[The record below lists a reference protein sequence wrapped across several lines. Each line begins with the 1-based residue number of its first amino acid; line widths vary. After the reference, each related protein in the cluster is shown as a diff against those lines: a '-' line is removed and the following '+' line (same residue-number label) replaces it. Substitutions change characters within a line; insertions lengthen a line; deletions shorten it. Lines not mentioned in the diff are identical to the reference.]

1 MPELDLEA
9 IVGAVRRNCHLSDA
23 QHAGDLTL
31 CTFLLKMRELYRW
44 EQSIPLTR
52 DMGKAEVGDWMNARG
67 IEWDSLEGADY
78 LPIPLPGGA
87 VDPFESAR
95 INAELVNHGY
105 VYSGGYGRGC
115 KPHFFLA
122 ELDHQETRQ
131 GFSVYVS
138 GRELAR
144 DLDAPPGMYLDRTV
158 FIRTEALRRWLWEK
172 YEEWR
177 WSKKNPAIGRAFA
190 AYAFA
195 EDPEAALDAMV
206 VVERESVL
214 LHELGEARVAEAL
227 GPAWD
232 ALLVEVMRGRAE
244 IILRAARDLYADSL
258 STLPGLIERGDPAAI
273 HFWFGNLVGMRRKL
287 APELAEAY
295 AAWHAMGDLQDLA
308 GIVAEG
314 ASRWRD
320 GLADLMERHAT
331 MGPEI
336 GPWLEASVA
345 AGVWLPLGAP
355 VQSA

>member
-9 IVGAVRRNCHLSDA
+9 IVGAVRRNCHISDA

-67 IEWDSLEGADY
+67 TEWEGLEGADY

-95 INAELVNHGY
+95 INAELVGHGY
-105 VYSGGYGRGC
+105 IYSGGYGRGC

-131 GFSVYVS
+131 GFAVYVS

-177 WSKKNPAIGRAFA
+177 WSKKNPAIGEAFA
-190 AYAFA
+190 AYDFGA
-195 EDPEAALDAMV
+195 EPEAALDAMV
-206 VVERESVL
+206 AVERESVL
-214 LHELGEARVAEAL
+214 LHELGEARVAEIL

-232 ALLVEVMRGRAE
+232 ALLVDVMRGRAE
-244 IILRAARDLYADSL
+244 IILRAARDLYADCL
-258 STLPGLIERGDPAAI
+258 STLPGLIERGAPPAI

-295 AAWHAMGDLQDLA
+295 AAWHATDDLQTLSRA
-308 GIVAEG
+308 VAES
-314 ASRWRD
+314 ATRWRD
-320 GLADLMERHAT
+320 RLADLLSRHRAQ
-331 MGPEI
+331 GAEI
-336 GPWLEASVA
+336 GPWLEASFA
-345 AGVWLPLGAP
+345 AGTWPPDGAP